1 MSVFNTNKNSFLSSV
16 QLLKNDFH
24 AYTSLGIAKGSRNEK
39 QQKRALISNIN
50 AAVDSIDT
58 DDFGIRV
65 IILKTKD

>member
-1 MSVFNTNKNSFLSSV
+1 MTSFNTNKNAFTSSV
-16 QLLKNDFH
+16 QMLKTDFH
-24 AYTSLGIAKGSRNEK
+24 AFSLIGVPKKSKAEK
-39 QQKRALISNIN
+39 QQKRALISNIT

>member
-24 AYTSLGIAKGSRNEK
+24 AFASLGVAKGSRNEK
-39 QQKRALISNIN
+39 QQKRALLNNLTN
-50 AAVDSIDT
+50 AIESIDT

-65 IILKTKD
+65 ILLKTKE

>member
-1 MSVFNTNKNSFLSSV
+1 MTTFNTNKNAFTSSV
-16 QLLKNDFH
+16 QMLKTDFH
-24 AYTSLGIAKGSRNEK
+24 AFSLIGVPKNSKAEK
-39 QQKRALISNIN
+39 QQKRALISNIT